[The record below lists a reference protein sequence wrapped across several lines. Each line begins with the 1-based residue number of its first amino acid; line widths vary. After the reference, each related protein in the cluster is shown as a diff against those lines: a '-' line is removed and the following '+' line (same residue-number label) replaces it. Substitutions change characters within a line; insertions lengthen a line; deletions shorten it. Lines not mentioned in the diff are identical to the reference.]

1 MKNIAFCFISLLLFS
16 ASALCS
22 QPQQVKGK
30 LSTIKDTADLTILNI
45 YPDSFPN
52 VSVVFK
58 AETRKGEPVWNLTKD
73 KMNVLENNQSCRV
86 VSIEQISKNKP
97 INLGIVIDHSGSM
110 EFDNSQLYD
119 KNGTP
124 LFQMD
129 SSYRLYVP
137 KSYIPPIEKAKA
149 AVKTFVSSFNIQ
161 KDSISII
168 SFGDK
173 VDCQLAL
180 TQDVKAINSLIDT
193 LHADG
198 STALYDAML
207 QSLTLINQS
216 SGIKV
221 LVVLTDGQ
229 DNSSKNKWSDVI
241 KTANQNEIPVYIIGL
256 GDVNVDTLKMIANAT
271 KGQFY
276 FTPSSKSLD
285 TIYAKI
291 SKKVQAFYNLIYS
304 STNFSTADTARQIE
318 LSFDTDSLYLITNK
332 ATANFPTEVM
342 ALLEKKEQEKEKQKE
357 YLLYGSIAFAV
368 LVSIGSILV
377 YFKRREPLT
386 VPPATIKL
394 FYPNPSNGIIHID
407 YEGAA
412 NAQLQIV
419 DRMGNYVKSISLGN
433 HETQFDLSDLNN
445 GNYLAVIQSENGIS
459 NAVNFVLQH

>member
-332 ATANFPTEVM
+332 A
-342 ALLEKKEQEKEKQKE
+342 
-357 YLLYGSIAFAV
+357 
-368 LVSIGSILV
+368 
-377 YFKRREPLT
+377 
-386 VPPATIKL
+386 
-394 FYPNPSNGIIHID
+394 
-407 YEGAA
+407 
-412 NAQLQIV
+412 
-419 DRMGNYVKSISLGN
+419 DRKS
-433 HETQFDLSDLNN
+433 
-445 GNYLAVIQSENGIS
+445 V
-459 NAVNFVLQH
+459 V